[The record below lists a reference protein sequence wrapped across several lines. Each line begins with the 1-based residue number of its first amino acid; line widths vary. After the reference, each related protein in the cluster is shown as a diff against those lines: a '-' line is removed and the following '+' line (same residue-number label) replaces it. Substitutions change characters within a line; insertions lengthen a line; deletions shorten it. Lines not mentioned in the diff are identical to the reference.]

1 MSLGWVLLG
10 ENFLPVTRSTEALE
24 GPPYPSLS
32 PAVGGLQEP
41 FVQFLDVFMCVFLG
55 RESPAFLRLSSGS
68 SENSE
73 EPPAVWLLHLGR
85 TPTMAS
91 LCSLWGCVP
100 SRGVAPW
107 RPSLLSLQL
116 SPAAS
121 GYSRWRPRCQPNR
134 VWAALAPEGAADL
147 NQSREAVVP
156 LPL

>member
-85 TPTMAS
+85 TP
-91 LCSLWGCVP
+91 LWLLCVP
-100 SRGVAPW
+100 SGGVFPLGVW
-107 RPSLLSLQL
+107 LLGDLPSSHC
-116 SPAAS
+116 S
-121 GYSRWRPRCQPNR
+121 
-134 VWAALAPEGAADL
+134 
-147 NQSREAVVP
+147 
-156 LPL
+156 